1 MHGEK
6 STMWLNKFKVAIA
19 EENAMFIGE
28 LLKEVPTFKSTIKA
42 TEALY
47 LIKEAD
53 KLMQRLQ
60 AENLDMKA
68 KLKKHIEFMKSTHN
82 DNPSNLDIK
91 Q

>member
-1 MHGEK
+1 
-6 STMWLNKFKVAIA
+6 MWLNKFKVAIA
-19 EENAMFIGE
+19 EENAMLIGE
-28 LLKEVPTFKSTIKA
+28 LLKEVPKFESSIKA

-60 AENLDMKA
+60 AEHLEMKA
-68 KLKKHIEFMKSTHN
+68 KLKKHIDFMKSTQN
-82 DNPSNLDIK
+82 NTPSNLDIK

>member
-1 MHGEK
+1 MRGEK
-6 STMWLNKFKVAIA
+6 SIMWLNKFKVAIA
-19 EENAMFIGE
+19 EENAILIGD
-28 LLKEVPTFKSTIKA
+28 LLKEVPTFTSTIKA

-60 AENLDMKA
+60 AENLEMKA
-68 KLKKHIEFMKSTHN
+68 KLKKHIEFMKSTQN
-82 DNPSNLDIK
+82 DTPSNFDLK